1 MTDASDNMMEVRNVT
16 KTFGDE
22 WEQETVVENLSFSV
36 KKDQLT
42 AIVGPSGCGKSTV
55 VNLLAGFERPDE
67 GQILLNGKS
76 VSGPSKDAL
85 VVFQE
90 TALMPWLTTY
100 QNVTFG

>member
-42 AIVGPSGCGKSTV
+42 AIVGPSGCG
-55 VNLLAGFERPDE
+55 
-67 GQILLNGKS
+67 
-76 VSGPSKDAL
+76 
-85 VVFQE
+85 
-90 TALMPWLTTY
+90 
-100 QNVTFG
+100 